1 MRGQGINYDT
11 GFYPGGV
18 STREHFD
25 PVLVGR
31 EMRVIAYWRT
41 SAPVSPA
48 G

>member
-25 PVLVGR
+25 PALVGAR
-31 EMRVIAYWRT
+31 C
-41 SAPVSPA
+41 